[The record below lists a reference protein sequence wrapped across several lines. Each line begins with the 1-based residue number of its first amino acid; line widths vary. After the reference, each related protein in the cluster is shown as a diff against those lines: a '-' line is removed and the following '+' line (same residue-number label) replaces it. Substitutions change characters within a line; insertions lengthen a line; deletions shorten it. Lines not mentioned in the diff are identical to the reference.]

1 MSRPRKIEIPG
12 YGSARDA
19 ADALGVTVQT
29 VHKHMRVHGD
39 LSRLEKPAPDPI
51 AMPDGSTAAGYTD
64 AAVRLGVSEGCIRH
78 HMHRHGHLRFVGR
91 DRRVRT
97 MVGDGAKWRIRLEE
111 VPGVEVDL
119 ADPRPETA
127 PRSGLVV
134 SPPRVAGRRV
144 DVEAVIEIIRQCRD
158 EFLAERDAAA

>member
-1 MSRPRKIEIPG
+1 MSPPRRIEIPG
-12 YGSARDA
+12 YGSAREA

-51 AMPDGSTAAGYTD
+51 AMPDGSTALSYTD

-78 HMHRHGHLRFVGR
+78 HMHRHGHLRLVGR
-91 DRRVRT
+91 DRRVPT
-97 MVGDGAKWRIRLEE
+97 IEGDEAKRRIRLHELPGIE
-111 VPGVEVDL
+111 VGL

-127 PRSGLVV
+127 PRAGLVAS
-134 SPPRVAGRRV
+134 SPRPAERRV

-158 EFLAERDAAA
+158 EVLAGREAAA